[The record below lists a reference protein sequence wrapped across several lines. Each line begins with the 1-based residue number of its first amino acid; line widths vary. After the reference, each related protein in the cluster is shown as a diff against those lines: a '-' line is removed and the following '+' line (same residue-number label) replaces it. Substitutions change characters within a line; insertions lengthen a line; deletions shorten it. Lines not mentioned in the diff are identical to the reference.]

1 MWSYFF
7 FFLIRQRWRRCGE
20 SRILGAA
27 RGARRTRP
35 PAPGIVPNVRG
46 SERLARE
53 VRGHVAQRL
62 DSCSGASKG
71 GQRLSAGGARAWRL
85 QGVGQ
90 QRPRGQ
96 KGGWRLRV
104 PGCLLGSELQA
115 PPGVEVTRVD
125 VFL

>member
-1 MWSYFF
+1 MKRCGAIF

-27 RGARRTRP
+27 RGARRARP
-35 PAPGIVPNVRG
+35 LAPGIVPNVRG

-62 DSCSGASKG
+62 RLLQRRAVSASRRETHG
-71 GQRLSAGGARAWRL
+71 RGVCRGSA
-85 QGVGQ
+85 Q

-96 KGGWRLRV
+96 KGGWRLGG
-104 PGCLLGSELQA
+104 PGCLPGSELQA